1 MNDIDALHRRIR
13 QRRTKE
19 KPREHRLARLLYHI
33 VMLVMGMCVLI
44 LALLLNQKLELVSLP
59 AAVGD
64 FRLQDLGSWLPFEN
78 WFSLQEEAVSA
89 TPSYAL
95 LKDNQYSN
103 GSNMVYNLQHG
114 VVLHVE
120 KSKAKSSITIRQ
132 DNGVVVTY
140 GNMVEVHL
148 KKDERVLKD
157 KVLGTYEGYLTIQPV
172 KDHKNVSLHE
182 ALEV

>member
-33 VMLVMGMCVLI
+33 VMLVMGMCVLT

-78 WFSLQEEAVSA
+78 WFS
-89 TPSYAL
+89 
-95 LKDNQYSN
+95 
-103 GSNMVYNLQHG
+103 
-114 VVLHVE
+114 
-120 KSKAKSSITIRQ
+120 
-132 DNGVVVTY
+132 
-140 GNMVEVHL
+140 
-148 KKDERVLKD
+148 
-157 KVLGTYEGYLTIQPV
+157 
-172 KDHKNVSLHE
+172 
-182 ALEV
+182 